1 MSRPLRIEYP
11 GAWYHV
17 MNRGLGRRAIF
28 TDDEQRCYFLSLLAG
43 ASERFDADWHGYCLM
58 GNHYHLLLRT
68 PAGNLQRI
76 MRHVNGVYTQ
86 YYNRAEGRDGPLFRG
101 RYKAVLVDA
110 EAYWRQLSR
119 YIHRN
124 PLEAG
129 LVTVLGRYRWSS
141 YPAYLGQVK
150 RPAWL
155 NCAYILSA
163 TARRNARARYRAYV
177 ESESEGDE
185 AEAFYAR
192 RRHSPILGGEGFR
205 RRLRP
210 KGKAIDV
217 PELRRA
223 RPRYG
228 AWHIAAVVAKR
239 LEVDEGLIWTS
250 RRGPAGSNPARGMT
264 MYLCQHVGGMK
275 LAEIAEHFG
284 LSHYASAGASIRQF
298 KAKLS
303 EDKRL
308 REVANTIKLDLTP

>member
-1 MSRPLRIEYP
+1 MARPLRIEYP

-17 MNRGLGRRAIF
+17 MNRGLSRCDIF
-28 TDDEQRCYFLSLLAG
+28 SDDDQRGYFLSLLAD
-43 ASERFDADWHGYCLM
+43 ANERFDADWHAYCLM
-58 GNHYHLLLRT
+58 GNHYHLLLHT
-68 PAGNLQRI
+68 PAGNLHRI

-129 LVTVLGRYRWSS
+129 LMKKLERYRWSS
-141 YPAYLGQVK
+141 YPAYIGQTQ
-150 RPAWL
+150 RPTWL

-163 TARRNARARYRAYV
+163 IARHNARARYRAYV
-177 ESESEGDE
+177 ESDNEDDE
-185 AEAFYAR
+185 VKAFYAGG
-192 RRHSPILGGEGFR
+192 RHSSILGGEAFR

-210 KGKAIDV
+210 KGKAIDI
-217 PELRRA
+217 PELRTA
-223 RPRYG
+223 RPRYR
-228 AWHIAAVVAKR
+228 AQDIAATVAR
-239 LEVDEGLIWTS
+239 YLEIDEERIWTS
-250 RRGPAGSNPARGMT
+250 TRGPGAPNLARGMA
-264 MYLCQHVGGMK
+264 MYLCQHVGDMK

-298 KAKLS
+298 KTRLS
-303 EDKRL
+303 QDKRL
-308 REVANTIKLDLTP
+308 RKLANTIKLDLTP